1 MCSTKRYL
9 SFRVKTKTV
18 TIHPVDAAAAV
29 TGETTVPH
37 TPLILIT
44 ILTTEETVLRHI
56 IEGVARAAEEVKL
69 IILLSRFYI
78 DEFFF
83 IGSQPCDRT
92 PPRGLKISTQTLLE
106 DIAKVWG

>member
-1 MCSTKRYL
+1 MMCSTKRYL

-18 TIHPVDAAAAV
+18 TIHPVDAAAAAV

-44 ILTTEETVLRHI
+44 IIEETVLRHI

-78 DEFFF
+78 SETSFYTFLHF
-83 IGSQPCDRT
+83 LR
-92 PPRGLKISTQTLLE
+92 
-106 DIAKVWG
+106 IAKN